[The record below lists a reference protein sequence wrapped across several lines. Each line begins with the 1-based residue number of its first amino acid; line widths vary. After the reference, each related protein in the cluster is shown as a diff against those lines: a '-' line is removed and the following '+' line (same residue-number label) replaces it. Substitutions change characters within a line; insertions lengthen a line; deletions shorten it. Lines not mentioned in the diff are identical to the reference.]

1 MSFSKGTIINI
12 YHTEITIMI
21 VQGLVFEMLSGI
33 NECDHCIFF
42 NAALSSREEGLKNSG
57 LNWYSNPELCNAGAV
72 LYQLSYQA
80 TWEQVITWVA

>member
-1 MSFSKGTIINI
+1 MSFSKGTRMNK